1 LARAAKLDI
10 RIHFGLV
17 AALLL
22 VSIFTARQG
31 LLPVDEHREQS
42 KGADGEAPKAKLK
55 LSTKV
60 VAMAFVAVGV
70 AVFEAAPNDWSAIAL
85 KDLFKVQ
92 DWTGLGVVTFA
103 GFMLIGRL
111 FGDHVLERVG
121 RKNTMNGAFLLT
133 GVGALIVIVAPNAAV
148 LVVGYA
154 VWGLGV
160 SVIFPQLYL
169 DAATIPG
176 TTAGAGLAAMAV
188 GQRFGFLAAPVVIGT
203 LAKAIDLRT
212 AFAIAIGASFLFA
225 LVGRTQTK

>member
-1 LARAAKLDI
+1 
-10 RIHFGLV
+10 
-17 AALLL
+17 
-22 VSIFTARQG
+22 
-31 LLPVDEHREQS
+31 
-42 KGADGEAPKAKLK
+42 
-55 LSTKV
+55 
-60 VAMAFVAVGV
+60 
-70 AVFEAAPNDWSAIAL
+70 
-85 KDLFKVQ
+85 
-92 DWTGLGVVTFA
+92 
-103 GFMLIGRL
+103 
-111 FGDHVLERVG
+111 
-121 RKNTMNGAFLLT
+121 
-133 GVGALIVIVAPNAAV
+133 
-148 LVVGYA
+148 